1 MIKNNN
7 VFSLIKDAKDSRDI
21 VQLFECENHLRKV
34 VANIQELKSF
44 GKISQKDIDSCILE
58 LVEKYSKINN
68 IKYEYNGN
76 YLEVIADIQ
85 DDLDNRILNIIMEKL
100 VEKSIKIN
108 WVIYYKCLKQIK

>member
-1 MIKNNN
+1 MTQNND

-21 VQLFECENHLRKV
+21 VQLFECENNLRKV
-34 VANIQELKSF
+34 VANIQELKSL
-44 GKISQKDIDSCILE
+44 GKINQKDIDSCILE

-100 VEKSIKIN
+100 VEKGIKIN
-108 WVIYYKCLKQIK
+108 